1 MLIAGGGIGRQ
12 RPAVPALAD
21 PVGAKE
27 YLDREQSRAAITS
40 RHEWLFTMM
49 SLASRFDRQVLEPLA
64 KSEANARYFDFSAFN
79 KLAPSGTPHPVQA
92 SQPGPAGNWPLSSP
106 SVSLL
111 PLVMSRSTFAGPIFW

>member
-40 RHEWLFTMM
+40 RHEWLFT
-49 SLASRFDRQVLEPLA
+49 
-64 KSEANARYFDFSAFN
+64 YDFLSAE
-79 KLAPSGTPHPVQA
+79 
-92 SQPGPAGNWPLSSP
+92 
-106 SVSLL
+106 
-111 PLVMSRSTFAGPIFW
+111 I